1 MGQSLSLATL
11 PGGSAGIDVPELSDI
26 TYEKSLGTARLMKC
40 VRARHQDGLIVVKL
54 VMKPLPTFELAKYVK
69 AIRCE

>member
-1 MGQSLSLATL
+1 MGQSLSL
-11 PGGSAGIDVPELSDI
+11 PGQPGSDGINVPELSDL

-40 VRARHQDGLIVVKL
+40 VRARHRNGLVVIKLVVK
-54 VMKPLPTFELAKYVK
+54 PLASLNLKKYVE

>member
-26 TYEKSLGTARLMKC
+26 TYEKSLGMARLMKC
-40 VRARHQDGLIVVKL
+40 VRAKHQDGIVVVKL
-54 VMKPLPTFELAKYVK
+54 VMKPLATFELATYVK

>member
-11 PGGSAGIDVPELSDI
+11 PGGSAGIEVPELSDI
-26 TYEKSLGTARLMKC
+26 TYEKPLGTARLMKC
-40 VRARHQDGLIVVKL
+40 VRARHLDGLVVVKL
-54 VMKPLPTFELAKYVK
+54 VMKPLATFELAKYVR

>member
-1 MGQSLSLATL
+1 MGQSLSLPEQ
-11 PGGSAGIDVPELSDI
+11 PGTDGINVPELSDL

-40 VRARHQDGLIVVKL
+40 VRARHRDGLVVVKL
-54 VMKPLPTFELAKYVK
+54 VVKPMASLDLKRYVE